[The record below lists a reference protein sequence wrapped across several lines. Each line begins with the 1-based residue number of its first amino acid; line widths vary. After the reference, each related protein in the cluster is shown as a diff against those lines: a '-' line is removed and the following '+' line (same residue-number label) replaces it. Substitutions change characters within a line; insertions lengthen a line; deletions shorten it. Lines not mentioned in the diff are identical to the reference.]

1 MVITDCNKYLQGI
14 KSLLWDSSNFMQ
26 IPSDADKWINN
37 IINLESKLKDHFKVL
52 NNEEKNYKKDFDSIC
67 PVGTT
72 PKIL

>member
-1 MVITDCNKYLQGI
+1 ME
-14 KSLLWDSSNFMQ
+14 